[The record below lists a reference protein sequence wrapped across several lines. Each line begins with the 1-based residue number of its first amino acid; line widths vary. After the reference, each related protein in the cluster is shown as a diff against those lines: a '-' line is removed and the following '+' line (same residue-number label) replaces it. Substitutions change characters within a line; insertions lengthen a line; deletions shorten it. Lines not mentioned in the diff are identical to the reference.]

1 MKTRRLTKK
10 EMWIFA
16 IGQLG
21 WSILGG
27 LINAWLVTFYLP
39 TSGDVA
45 NGAPFFLKTGFIF
58 LGLTILGIIS
68 FVCRIFDAVTDPL
81 IASLSDRSKNPNGR
95 RIPFMRRAAIPFAVI
110 AVLVFCAPVEAITT
124 INVVWV
130 LGFLILFYLFMTMYC
145 TPYNA
150 LISEFGKTQE
160 DRMYISTAISATFFA
175 GTLLSY
181 TPFVLAPMLR
191 GMIGA
196 SFPWSYRICF
206 IVLAVVA
213 LVCMLIPTFKLKER
227 DFVDAQPTT
236 EKSNTVKSLVKTFKN
251 KEFLKF
257 SGSDIAYFIALT
269 LFQTG
274 LPFFVKVSMKL
285 DESWAMYFLGGMTV
299 LSACFYPIVSK
310 LVSKWGKKKLV
321 ITGFIGLALAYVVTA
336 LIGVIPGF
344 TGMLPGILMVV
355 IAAFPMALLG
365 IIPQS
370 IIADVAEEDAIL
382 TGEKREGMFF
392 AARTF
397 AMKMGQSVAALVFT
411 SLAILL
417 PLCDANIKIKGTT
430 EVFANNGQE
439 QSIMGFTYDVEI
451 TEKGEK
457 KNLKPEDFT
466 VEVVLRAPEKEGEKP
481 VDPTFVKNNPENK
494 ENPGESD
501 LVGSYLMQMNED
513 DFKVTAPEGA
523 TANKIVTPGRLTV
536 AKDEASAADLRAK
549 MDSSDLTASR
559 YGLRIVAIVAVAFCL
574 LGAVILA
581 FYKEKKVMGVIEEA
595 HKKENLPE

>member
-16 IGQLG
+16 VGQLG

-45 NGAPFFLKTGFIF
+45 KGAPFFLPTGAIFI
-58 LGLTILGIIS
+58 GLTILGIIS

-81 IASLSDRSKNPNGR
+81 IASMSDRSKNPNGR

-110 AVLVFCAPVEAITT
+110 AVLVFCAPVETISAIN
-124 INVVWV
+124 IVWV

-160 DRMYISTAISATFFA
+160 DRMYISTAISATFFV

-181 TPFVLAPMLR
+181 IPFVLAPMLR
-191 GMIGA
+191 GAIGA

-213 LVCMLIPTFKLKER
+213 LICMLIPTFKLKER
-227 DFVDAQPTT
+227 DFVDAQQTE
-236 EKSNTVKSLVKTFKN
+236 EKSNTIKSLIKTFKN

-257 SGSDIAYFIALT
+257 SASDIAYFIALT

-274 LPFFVKVSMKL
+274 LPFFVKVSMNL

-310 LVSKWGKKKLV
+310 LVAKFGKKKLV

-336 LIGVIPGF
+336 LIGVVIPRGI
-344 TGMLPGILMVV
+344 LPGILIVV
-355 IAAFPMALLG
+355 ISAFPMALLG

-370 IIADVAEEDAIL
+370 IIADVAEEDAIV

-417 PLCDANIKIKGTT
+417 PLADANIKINGKTDVVVNTGAQQQIQGFDYEVELT
-430 EVFANNGQE
+430 ER
-439 QSIMGFTYDVEI
+439 
-451 TEKGEK
+451 GEK
-457 KNLKPEDFT
+457 KNLKAEDFS
-466 VEVVLRAPEKEGEKP
+466 VELIMRTSEDGSET
-481 VDPTFVKNNPENK
+481 VDPTIARNNASGKETPE
-494 ENPGESD
+494 EGD
-501 LVGSYLMQMNED
+501 LVGSYLMPMNED
-513 DFKVTAPEGA
+513 DFKVNAPEGA
-523 TANKIVTPGRLTV
+523 TANKIVTPGRMTV
-536 AKDEASAADLRAK
+536 AKDEKGAEELRAK
-549 MDSSDLTASR
+549 MTSSDLTASR
-559 YGLRIVAIVAVAFCL
+559 FGLRIVAIVAVVFCL
-574 LGAVILA
+574 LGALILA
-581 FYKEKKVMGVIEEA
+581 FYKEKKVMGIIEEA
-595 HKKENLPE
+595 HAKENLPE